1 MAVVF
6 TEFLQLGTQ
15 VPPYVFETDLIE
27 MTQRLRRPLP
37 EIKGGL
43 IHPG

>member
-27 MTQRLRRPLP
+27 IPRGCDALSPRLRVA
-37 EIKGGL
+37 
-43 IHPG
+43 